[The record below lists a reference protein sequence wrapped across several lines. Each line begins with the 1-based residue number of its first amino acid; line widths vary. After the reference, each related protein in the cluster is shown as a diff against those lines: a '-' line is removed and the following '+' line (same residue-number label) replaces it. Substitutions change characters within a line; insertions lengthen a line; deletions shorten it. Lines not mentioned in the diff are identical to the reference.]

1 MYKCVNGIR
10 MNEWIGK
17 YWLVDNVLLDDM
29 SVVTSGIA
37 QLSCLLLSVS
47 DVQFGGLGSRVT
59 LTCGGAHGGYILQSI

>member
-1 MYKCVNGIR
+1 MKSQH
-10 MNEWIGK
+10 
-17 YWLVDNVLLDDM
+17 YWLVDNVSLDEM

-59 LTCGGAHGGYILQSI
+59 LTCGGAHGGYVLQSILSSIRLQS